1 MASAFAQRVARSKAR
16 RQGGSQPVVGGS
28 AFADRIARSK
38 ARREGRGEE
47 EEEERGLLSRV
58 WYGEEEG
65 EGGRMGI
72 EDIPGQ
78 FADVALSPIEKGLK
92 PLIDLG
98 AGAGKIAF
106 GQEEDEDTRLARMAG
121 SEMVE
126 SVTGLPEAFESGYPV
141 EGVMNLAAAAT
152 LPFTGGGSI
161 AGLAGKVPKLGAL
174 AKAGSKLDRIA
185 GHKAMRVAD
194 VVADPMSYVAGKG
207 IGKAAKGVVAGSRA
221 AKRAVT
227 GDRGDA
233 GGPGTERKG
242 VIGEGLDALK
252 DVESPGRRWTQEV
265 AEYIQ
270 SFTTGLPQSA
280 VGRMYDYLVDPNK
293 RKRNYEIMKKARND
307 PDKAIKG
314 IVTRIQQ
321 KIKDMSDSEGDAF
334 RDAKAEFLAS
344 EKVKGNRIET
354 DFQLDDS
361 IGDRVNNLLNPSSEQ
376 TGFGGRLLI
385 KYKRYERTDKDGV
398 RHYGPV
404 ETSEWAARAD
414 VPKDA
419 QYKYDIEWRDVEKTK
434 SDLPTAQQNLFK
446 KELLDN
452 VLQNSPDFDTKNTP
466 LSVSDALTESVKFE
480 KELGTP
486 EMRIKMGPSDAFR
499 AKLKDLR
506 REIVRDAAGED
517 AANKMDAA
525 NEAYKDHRTTLDQ
538 LQENYGSKIGDT
550 DVNYKQQQSK
560 LYGDVLDSPDRLD
573 GLQQIVGDDG
583 VLELLGAAHSS
594 AFGGGLVVRSN
605 FSNLIRAIPTLL
617 YAGGVTSLSGAI
629 AGIPLL
635 MVFSPKAM
643 LPISNFLAKRSTMRR
658 AVRGGEPKMSDSAA
672 AKSII
677 KATKDAEKLL
687 GAQGT
692 NLRKLAKEGMTFG
705 QLMQRLEREAE
716 REQRQG

>member
-1 MASAFAQRVARSKAR
+1 MALTALQKLQAFKRRGGATTRTSAQDKLR
-16 RQGGSQPVVGGS
+16 RY
-28 AFADRIARSK
+28 
-38 ARREGRGEE
+38 REGRGKK

-78 FADVALSPIEKGLK
+78 FADVALSPYEKGLK

-126 SVTGLPEAFESGYPV
+126 SVTGLPKAFESGYPV

-152 LPFTGGGSI
+152 LPFTGGASV
-161 AGLAGKVPKLGAL
+161 AGLAGKVPKLGQL
-174 AKAGSKLDRIA
+174 AKVASKLDKIA

-194 VVADPMSYVAGKG
+194 VVADPMSYG
-207 IGKAAKGVVAGSRA
+207 IGKAAKGVVATGRA

-227 GDRGDA
+227 GGKGDA

-252 DVESPGRRWTQEV
+252 DVQSPGRRWTQEV

-344 EKVKGNRIET
+344 EKVKGNRIDT
-354 DFQLDDS
+354 DFQIDDS

-434 SDLPTAQQNLFK
+434 SDLPTAQQDLFK

-452 VLQNSPDFDTKNTP
+452 VLQNSPGFDTKNTP

-486 EMRIKMGPSDAFR
+486 EMRMKMGPSDAFR

-506 REIVRDAAGED
+506 REIVRNAAGED

-573 GLQQIVGDDG
+573 DLQKLVGDDG

-605 FSNLIRAIPTLL
+605 FSNLVRAIPTLL

-643 LPISNFLAKRSTMRR
+643 MPISNFLAKRSTMRR

-687 GAQGT
+687 GAQGV

-716 REQRQG
+716 REQRQR

>member
-1 MASAFAQRVARSKAR
+1 MATLQSRLQKLSQKHGTARPTSVQSRLQRLSRLHGTK
-16 RQGGSQPVVGGS
+16 
-28 AFADRIARSK
+28 K
-38 ARREGRGEE
+38 EE
-47 EEEERGLLSRV
+47 EDEERGLLSRV

-78 FADVALSPIEKGLK
+78 FADVALSPYEKGLK

-126 SVTGLPEAFESGYPV
+126 SVTGLPKAFESGYPV

-152 LPFTGGGSI
+152 LPFTGGASL
-161 AGLAGKVPKLGAL
+161 AGLAGKVPKLGQL
-174 AKAGSKLDRIA
+174 AKVASKLDKIA

-194 VVADPMSYVAGKG
+194 VVADPMSYG

-227 GDRGDA
+227 GGKGDA

-252 DVESPGRRWTQEV
+252 DVQSPGRRWTQEV

-434 SDLPTAQQNLFK
+434 SDLPTAQQDLFK

-452 VLQNSPDFDTKNTP
+452 VLQNSPGFDTKNTP

-499 AKLKDLR
+499 AKLKNLR

-658 AVRGGEPKMSDSAA
+658 AVRGGEPKISDSAA

>member
-1 MASAFAQRVARSKAR
+1 MALTGLQKLQAFKRRGGATTRTSAQDKLR
-16 RQGGSQPVVGGS
+16 RY
-28 AFADRIARSK
+28 
-38 ARREGRGEE
+38 REGRGKK

-78 FADVALSPIEKGLK
+78 FADVALSPYEKGLK

-106 GQEEDEDTRLARMAG
+106 GHEEDEDTRLARMAG

-126 SVTGLPEAFESGYPV
+126 SVTGLPKAFESGYPV

-152 LPFTGGGSI
+152 LPFTGGASL
-161 AGLAGKVPKLGAL
+161 AGLAGKVPKLGQL
-174 AKAGSKLDRIA
+174 AKVASKLDKIA

-194 VVADPMSYVAGKG
+194 VVADPMSYG

-227 GDRGDA
+227 GGKGDA

-252 DVESPGRRWTQEV
+252 DVQSPGRRWTQEV

-344 EKVKGNRIET
+344 EKVKGNRIDT
-354 DFQLDDS
+354 DFQIDDS

-434 SDLPTAQQNLFK
+434 SDLPTAQQDLFK

-452 VLQNSPDFDTKNTP
+452 VLQNSPDFDTKNAP

-499 AKLKDLR
+499 AKLKNLR

-573 GLQQIVGDDG
+573 DLQKLVGDDG

-605 FSNLIRAIPTLL
+605 FSNLVRAIPTLL

-643 LPISNFLAKRSTMRR
+643 MPISNFLAKRSTMRR
-658 AVRGGEPKMSDSAA
+658 AVRGGEPKISDSAA

-687 GAQGT
+687 GAQGV